1 MEVEQINQGDRESR
15 EWFPRSQVQTV
26 FRKGQS
32 GHYIK
37 CCAFSSDTRTEN
49 WLLDLAMNM
58 VFSSYLFFPRSTHAN
73 CYPMPR
79 SHITINPRRVDL
91 SVTFHI
97 SYLKGSWNQEVWGNY
112 LWGWVPHLLKPIT
125 ENPQITSETI
135 FKYIQFYLSGNN
147 NNTHQWY
154 IALKSE
160 MHIYLHYLFQTEPSN
175 TVKCPALKL
184 TASDCTTC

>member
-1 MEVEQINQGDRESR
+1 MQRKSRQRMGPLGELCCTPGFSGLTDKAQLVMEVEQINQGDRESR

-26 FRKGQS
+26 FQKGQS
-32 GHYIK
+32 GHYVK

-91 SVTFHI
+91 SLTFHI
-97 SYLKGSWNQEVWGNY
+97 SYLKGS
-112 LWGWVPHLLKPIT
+112 
-125 ENPQITSETI
+125 
-135 FKYIQFYLSGNN
+135 
-147 NNTHQWY
+147 
-154 IALKSE
+154 
-160 MHIYLHYLFQTEPSN
+160 
-175 TVKCPALKL
+175 
-184 TASDCTTC
+184 